1 MFNAV
6 QGQEQFWRLA
16 NWTAF
21 KLIARGSGMDAP
33 IQSEKLN
40 HHCTFCRI
48 CWAGRVKMTKV
59 ESGYWFLDTGY
70 WIT

>member
-48 CWAGRVKMTKV
+48 CWAGRV
-59 ESGYWFLDTGY
+59 
-70 WIT
+70 